1 MRHHLIATLVCLA
14 TCTPCA
20 TAPLAAQANPDAR
33 TLGWQVRADRPTT
46 DPAILSFVEMKP
58 GFHITTGKFSG
69 IMYHPEM
76 TGTGTFEATMKVH
89 FFPPPGQHHE
99 GYGLIVG
106 GRELAGAD
114 VRYLYF
120 LIRNSGEFLIKSRQ
134 GAETTEIVAWTS
146 NDAIKTLPPDATGGT
161 TALNQLTVRAA
172 GDVVRFLVNGTV
184 VATRPR
190 TSLDVD
196 GVVGIRANH
205 NLNLHVSE
213 IEVTTPGEPAGN

>member
-14 TCTPCA
+14 PA
-20 TAPLAAQANPDAR
+20 APTVLAAQANTDAR

-69 IMYHPEM
+69 VMYHPEM
-76 TGTGTFEATMKVH
+76 TGTGTFEATMQVH
-89 FFPPPGQHHE
+89 FFPPKSQHHE
-99 GYGLIVG
+99 GYGLLVG
-106 GRELAGAD
+106 GKDLAGAD
-114 VRYLYF
+114 IRYVYF

-134 GAETTEIVAWTS
+134 GDETTEVVGWTHH
-146 NDAIKTLPPDATGGT
+146 DAIKLLAADATSGT
-161 TALNQLTVRAA
+161 TALNQLSVRAA
-172 GDVVRFLVNGTV
+172 DDEVQFLVNGTV

-190 TSLDVD
+190 TAIDVN

-205 NLNLHVSE
+205 NLDLHVSR
-213 IEVTTPGEPAGN
+213 IEVTTPGTPVGR